1 MTPIIRIENL
11 HHTYQPQ
18 SERPVHALAG
28 IDLTIEPGEYVVIVG
43 HNGSGKSTLARHL
56 NGLLLP
62 TQGNVWVKE
71 WNTRQRG
78 HLRAIRSTVGMVFQQ
93 PDNQIV
99 ASIVEEDVAFGP
111 ENLGVPRE
119 EIARR
124 VDWSLEQVRMQPYRM
139 RAPHMLSGGQKQRI
153 CIAGVL
159 AMNPA
164 VIVLDEATAM
174 LDPLGRN
181 EVLEIAHQLHRTQ
194 GVTIIAVTHFMRE
207 AVAADRVVV
216 MSEGQVALD
225 GPPRQIFRQA
235 ADLRALH
242 LDVPHIS
249 ALAQALHARTPS
261 FPPDLL
267 TPGEITAAIVAS
279 LADARGSEGGA
290 PRPSPLA
297 DQIVNGELSMV
308 NGEVDSSPHPLTP
321 SPAQPLAD
329 ARGSD
334 DLAPR
339 PSPLADQIV
348 NGELSMVNGEVDSP
362 PHPLTPSPP
371 QPLADA
377 RGSDDL
383 APRPSPLAPP
393 IITVSHLTHFYMS
406 GTPLAVQALFDINLT
421 VQRGEIVGIIGHTGS
436 GKSTAIQHLNGLL
449 RADGGQVV
457 VFDQD
462 LAAPGV
468 DVRAIRRRVGLVFQM
483 PEAQLFEQYVGDDV
497 AYGPRKLGLSR
508 EEVRER
514 VRKAMDA
521 VGLPFAEF
529 KDRVTFR
536 LSGGQMRRAALAGVL
551 ALEPEV
557 LVLDEPTAGLDP
569 QARRQL
575 MERIVALRAAGITLV
590 IISHNMEELAEICD
604 RLYVL
609 ADGRTVMAGAPAAI
623 FGQAGA
629 LRALGLD
636 VPDVTVVVDELV
648 AAGLLPQGTIAYTL
662 EQAVAVVG
670 GLLAPAA

>member
-11 HHTYQPQ
+11 HHTYQPE
-18 SERPVHALAG
+18 SDRPVHALTG
-28 IDLTIEPGEYVVIVG
+28 VDLTIAPGEYVVIVG
-43 HNGSGKSTLARHL
+43 HNGSGKSTLAKHL

-62 TQGNVWVKE
+62 TQGDVWVQE
-71 WNTRQRG
+71 WNTRERG

-111 ENLGVPRE
+111 ENLGVPRA
-119 EIARR
+119 EILRR
-124 VDWSLEQVRMQPYRM
+124 VEWSLEQVRMQPYRM
-139 RAPHMLSGGQKQRI
+139 RAPHQLSGGQKQRI

-181 EVLEIAHQLHRTQ
+181 EVLEITHRLHREQ
-194 GVTIIAVTHFMRE
+194 GVTVVAVTHFMRE

-216 MSEGQVALD
+216 MSEGRVALD
-225 GPPRQIFRQA
+225 GPPRQIFRR
-235 ADLRALH
+235 ADELRALH

-249 ALAQALHARTPS
+249 ALAQALHARVPA

-267 TPGEITAAIVAS
+267 TPGEITAAVVAS
-279 LADARGSEGGA
+279 QIVNSELSIVNGAGEGGA
-290 PRPSPLA
+290 S
-297 DQIVNGELSMV
+297 
-308 NGEVDSSPHPLTP
+308 
-321 SPAQPLAD
+321 
-329 ARGSD
+329 
-334 DLAPR
+334 
-339 PSPLADQIV
+339 
-348 NGELSMVNGEVDSP
+348 
-362 PHPLTPSPP
+362 
-371 QPLADA
+371 
-377 RGSDDL
+377 
-383 APRPSPLAPP
+383 RPSPLAPEIVNSELSIVNGEADSPQHPNTPTPQHP
-393 IITVSHLTHFYMS
+393 IITVDHLTHFYMR

-421 VQRGEIVGIIGHTGS
+421 VHRGEIVGVIGHTGS

-449 RADGGQVV
+449 RADGGRVV

-462 LAAPGV
+462 LAAADV
-468 DVRAIRRRVGLVFQM
+468 DVRALRRRVGLVFQL

-508 EEVRER
+508 EEVRAR
-514 VRKAMDA
+514 VRRAMDA
-521 VGLPFAEF
+521 VGLPFEEF

-569 QARRQL
+569 QARRHL
-575 MERIVALRAAGITLV
+575 MERIVALREAGITLV
-590 IISHNMEELAEICD
+590 LISHNMEELAAVCD

-609 ADGRTVMAGAPAAI
+609 ADGRTVMDGTPAAI
-623 FGQAGA
+623 FSQAAA
-629 LRALGLD
+629 LRTLGLD
-636 VPDVTVVVDELV
+636 VPDVTVVIDDLV
-648 AAGLLPQGTIAYTL
+648 AAGLLPEGTLAYTV
-662 EQAVAVVG
+662 EQAVAVLG
-670 GLLAPAA
+670 GLLGAAAD